1 MTTRST
7 DEKTTHPDGNGELFS
22 ESNES
27 GERKSPARKQGG
39 TEWTRNVLDAII
51 REAMAGSV
59 KHQELFLKYKNH
71 FDLPDGEDDPTET
84 IYEAHFVDDTPED
97 PEAL

>member
-7 DEKTTHPDGNGELFS
+7 EEKKAHPDGKDELSS
-22 ESNES
+22 ELNES
-27 GERKSPARKQGG
+27 GDLKSPTRAPGG

-71 FDLPDGEDDPTET
+71 FDLPDGEDDPTEI